1 MAAEVSVVN
10 DDGTLKL
17 LRLLRAYVKEGVSNA
32 EARKGLMVVA
42 GEHLRRLPPLG
53 QRARE
58 LSKAL
63 ATVQEPKSRPSNQFW
78 LVATLRSSED
88 EKQTWLHST
97 LTDFKDGSDAPRDR
111 AAVVVPV
118 RQILERLEMATN
130 DSWPATSE
138 RRVKHYPGPE
148 SALSAR
154 QLVDQAFKEYEK
166 AERNREPGSPDSGAL
181 GDGHE
186 RQLACDI
193 REARKHS
200 TLTDFKDGSGA
211 PRDRAAVV
219 VLERLGAP
227 SKTRTCDLLVRS
239 QTLYPTELWARRGRP
254 HPHYQHGHERYE
266 TVTISQDK
274 TAVRRARFGRS
285 RLGKREPANA
295 FQAAGCL

>member
-111 AAVVVPV
+111 AAVVV
-118 RQILERLEMATN
+118 
-130 DSWPATSE
+130 
-138 RRVKHYPGPE
+138 
-148 SALSAR
+148 
-154 QLVDQAFKEYEK
+154 
-166 AERNREPGSPDSGAL
+166 
-181 GDGHE
+181 
-186 RQLACDI
+186 
-193 REARKHS
+193 
-200 TLTDFKDGSGA
+200 
-211 PRDRAAVV
+211 
-219 VLERLGAP
+219 LERLGAP

>member
-138 RRVKHYPGPE
+138 RRA
-148 SALSAR
+148 STAR
-154 QLVDQAFKEYEK
+154 SPTSRTVVTP
-166 AERNREPGSPDSGAL
+166 RET
-181 GDGHE
+181 E
-186 RQLACDI
+186 
-193 REARKHS
+193 
-200 TLTDFKDGSGA
+200 
-211 PRDRAAVV
+211 PRLLCLRD
-219 VLERLGAP
+219 
-227 SKTRTCDLLVRS
+227 LVRPAR
-239 QTLYPTELWARRGRP
+239 LELATSWFVARRSIQLSYGRAGAA
-254 HPHYQHGHERYE
+254 HIL
-266 TVTISQDK
+266 TISTDMSDTKQ
-274 TAVRRARFGRS
+274 
-285 RLGKREPANA
+285 
-295 FQAAGCL
+295 

>member
-166 AERNREPGSPDSGAL
+166 ARGIGNSARWDNSRRRRSTIMPTIERPDLDRVMAKFDSFDAVT
-181 GDGHE
+181 E
-186 RQLACDI
+186 
-193 REARKHS
+193 
-200 TLTDFKDGSGA
+200 
-211 PRDRAAVV
+211 RAAISVMKLGGWIATIAV
-219 VLERLGAP
+219 VLYG
-227 SKTRTCDLLVRS
+227 LVEIA
-239 QTLYPTELWARRGRP
+239 LM
-254 HPHYQHGHERYE
+254 
-266 TVTISQDK
+266 
-274 TAVRRARFGRS
+274 TAVRALVLVQLRVGEQPPTLRRPGNES
-285 RLGKREPANA
+285 P
-295 FQAAGCL
+295 

>member
-88 EKQTWLHST
+88 EKQTWLHTTQGLRAHSLHDSSST
-97 LTDFKDGSDAPRDR
+97 RPSRNMRRPRGTGN
-111 AAVVVPV
+111 PV

-138 RRVKHYPGPE
+138 RRA
-148 SALSAR
+148 STAR
-154 QLVDQAFKEYEK
+154 SPTSRTVVTP
-166 AERNREPGSPDSGAL
+166 RET
-181 GDGHE
+181 E
-186 RQLACDI
+186 
-193 REARKHS
+193 
-200 TLTDFKDGSGA
+200 
-211 PRDRAAVV
+211 PRLLCLRD
-219 VLERLGAP
+219 
-227 SKTRTCDLLVRS
+227 LVRPAR
-239 QTLYPTELWARRGRP
+239 LELATSWFVARRSIQLSYGRAGAA
-254 HPHYQHGHERYE
+254 HIL
-266 TVTISQDK
+266 TISTDMSDTKQ
-274 TAVRRARFGRS
+274 
-285 RLGKREPANA
+285 
-295 FQAAGCL
+295 

>member
-88 EKQTWLHST
+88 EKQTWLHTTQGLRAHSLHDSSST
-97 LTDFKDGSDAPRDR
+97 RPSRNMRRPRGTGN
-111 AAVVVPV
+111 PV

-154 QLVDQAFKEYEK
+154 
-166 AERNREPGSPDSGAL
+166 
-181 GDGHE
+181 
-186 RQLACDI
+186 
-193 REARKHS
+193 
-200 TLTDFKDGSGA
+200 
-211 PRDRAAVV
+211 
-219 VLERLGAP
+219 
-227 SKTRTCDLLVRS
+227 
-239 QTLYPTELWARRGRP
+239 
-254 HPHYQHGHERYE
+254 
-266 TVTISQDK
+266 
-274 TAVRRARFGRS
+274 
-285 RLGKREPANA
+285 
-295 FQAAGCL
+295 